1 MLIGL
6 SDVLASVRLL
16 FFILQ
21 SQSVCSFAGTLL
33 LFIFFRSLMY
43 FRIRSNSA
51 ILS

>member
-1 MLIGL
+1 MLIGS
-6 SDVLASVRLL
+6 SDVLANVRLL

-21 SQSVCSFAGTLL
+21 SQSVRNFAGTLL